1 MGTMAGWDGAY
12 WPGHHIQVYVKLRDP
27 LHERMHLF
35 LLVSLREDAK
45 RLDSGY
51 LRCYPLVQ
59 KDPIRGAYLVNV
71 YVPGFAGKY
80 TLDVHYFE
88 TTRTQRG
95 RRRHNERDCKMRVW
109 HDQSGMT
116 GEGSEV
122 PPAAIT
128 PKESF
133 EFRVVAHPLLSASGE
148 PVESLRRQRRQHNVK
163 LFMIRHLEALF
174 EHHGARWSELP
185 IPRLGLSLPA
195 EWWTANDD
203 RNLLL
208 GVYRHGWG
216 RLKALRQD
224 ETIGFSSSALHLRLH
239 PTSAFH
245 ESSALSGVHASA
257 EPCWSSSVEMG
268 EGASSSTV
276 CVDFPNAAVLNKRV
290 TRLIEALITAPG
302 DKKAVVKKSK
312 TLNLEKAT
320 KKEAQQ
326 QLGNEERGIE
336 ETIPSK
342 DSDDDLVFIAEKK
355 RPLAE

>member
-1 MGTMAGWDGAY
+1 
-12 WPGHHIQVYVKLRDP
+12 
-27 LHERMHLF
+27 
-35 LLVSLREDAK
+35 
-45 RLDSGY
+45 
-51 LRCYPLVQ
+51 
-59 KDPIRGAYLVNV
+59 VNV

-95 RRRHNERDCKMRVW
+95 RRRHNGTRIKRKPRREWVCCSEADLPYAFDTERDCKMRVW

-174 EHHGARWSELP
+174 GPSLLAPTPKFFPVLTMPTYVHKAEHHGARWSELP